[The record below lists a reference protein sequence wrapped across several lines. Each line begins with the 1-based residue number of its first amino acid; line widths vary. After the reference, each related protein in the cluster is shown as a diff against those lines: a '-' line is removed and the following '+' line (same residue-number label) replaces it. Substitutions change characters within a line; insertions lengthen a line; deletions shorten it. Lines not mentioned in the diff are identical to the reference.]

1 MIKRI
6 KYVLYTELGK
16 DGDLC
21 GESFLMR
28 ERQRIYR
35 KRNGNMSFCGSGF
48 FIRFR
53 SKRGRI
59 PNVSRRTFLFDI
71 EGK

>member
-1 MIKRI
+1 METCVGRAFFNERAAENISEEER
-6 KYVLYTELGK
+6 KYEIFVEA
-16 DGDLC
+16 
-21 GESFLMR
+21 
-28 ERQRIYR
+28 
-35 KRNGNMSFCGSGF
+35 GF